1 MPTDTQ
7 RNSVETPAVSA
18 SGAGLPPPAR
28 RLVPRSFSEGGSLGE
43 GGPEEFL
50 SLRDIL
56 VMILRHRR
64 AIFLVVLLATL
75 AAGIFFITR
84 PRQYAAEAY
93 LQIIFPVSSDGRVD
107 NGLLE
112 TMIAS
117 HLQKA
122 SSAYIAKNVAVLLNN
137 QGVKITPLEA
147 ARTIK
152 ITRPPKTDLI
162 RLVAGEASSD
172 TALLIVRLWVREY
185 LASIQKNNIF
195 AALSQMRL
203 LLKQTQSDLME
214 KQATMDTMR
223 AQVAQ
228 SSPVITLS
236 RAVDDRQ
243 IWNDLTQKTAPD
255 PEALKKLSAI
265 HIKGQEQ
272 STEYINLKMSMLTTE
287 QALSSVMARRNLYQE
302 VARILEAKIALNGSF
317 VDGKLASTNAAP
329 SEAELYVNTLM
340 KSSDIV
346 QFGEP
351 GLISS
356 ARGALKKTGLFF
368 LAALGLTCM
377 CAFMCEW
384 GKGLLSSR

>member
-7 RNSVETPAVSA
+7 QHSVETQPPGA
-18 SGAGLPPPAR
+18 SGTGLPPPAR
-28 RLVPRSFSEGGSLGE
+28 RLVPRSFSEGESLGE
-43 GGPEEFL
+43 GGPDEFL

-56 VMILRHRR
+56 IMILRHRR
-64 AIFLVVLLATL
+64 AIFLFVLLATL

-84 PRQYAAEAY
+84 PRQYVAEGY
-93 LQIIFPVSSDGRVD
+93 LQVIPPVSLEGRVD
-107 NGLLE
+107 RELFE

-137 QGVKITPLEA
+137 QGIPITPLEPA
-147 ARTIK
+147 KIIK

-162 RLVAGEASSD
+162 RLVAEETSAD
-172 TALLIVRLWVREY
+172 KALLIVRLWVREY
-185 LASIQKNNIF
+185 LASIQKNNIH
-195 AALSQMRL
+195 AALSQAYL
-203 LLKQTQSDLME
+203 LLKQVQSDLME
-214 KQATMDTMR
+214 KQATVDKMR

-228 SSPVITLS
+228 SSPLITLS

-243 IWNDLTQKTAPD
+243 IWNDLTQTVAPD

-272 STEYINLKMSMLTTE
+272 SEEYIKLKMAMLTTE
-287 QALSSVMARRNLYQE
+287 QALSAVLARRNLYQE
-302 VARILEAKIALNGSF
+302 VARTLEQKVALKRSSQTDNTS
-317 VDGKLASTNAAP
+317 LTNAAATD
-329 SEAELYVNTLM
+329 AELYVNTLM

-351 GLISS
+351 GLIL
-356 ARGALKKTGLFF
+356 AVRGALKNTGLVF
-368 LAALGLTCM
+368 LASLLLACFG
-377 CAFMCEW
+377 AFMCEW